1 MLKIITA
8 LENENI
14 NNKLKKINDIQI
26 IAKDIQY
33 REGILEILDNY
44 KDIDYILL
52 NKNIEGEITLEVLIE
67 KIKEINENIKIIL
80 IINKKEE
87 KNKYLNNNSYYKVF
101 YENEIKTDKIYN
113 IFNIEKSKLIEKNNI
128 PLEKEKIESKE
139 KIIGESNNE
148 IKEEI
153 KKLKKIM
160 IKNKLKNSKLKK
172 EKIIKKII
180 EIKNLNKI
188 KTKNFIIKINKKVKD
203 IKLNNKQNN
212 IIRNNIIKK
221 CFVIYTIGPNGVGKS
236 SIIINLSKTL
246 SYLNKK
252 ILIIDLDSI
261 NNSIHTILGVKI
273 IQTEDYINKASKNID
288 ILSPKLIN
296 KQKINE
302 QELINK
308 INLLIIKYRKNYDY
322 IFIDTNSYN
331 SFFKEKGKEY
341 YEIINNSDLVL
352 FISGCNLLEINKSSK
367 LLDNYLNFFKINNI
381 NFNILFNKYNDFS
394 IASYLLKNIFKEIKI
409 LGFIK
414 YNEKYNTL
422 INKNMKNFNKLKKIR
437 KEYLEIIYLI
447 EKNRRKE
454 EYGNR

>member
-1 MLKIITA
+1 M
-8 LENENI
+8 
-14 NNKLKKINDIQI
+14 
-26 IAKDIQY
+26 
-33 REGILEILDNY
+33 
-44 KDIDYILL
+44 
-52 NKNIEGEITLEVLIE
+52 
-67 KIKEINENIKIIL
+67 
-80 IINKKEE
+80 
-87 KNKYLNNNSYYKVF
+87 
-101 YENEIKTDKIYN
+101 
-113 IFNIEKSKLIEKNNI
+113 
-128 PLEKEKIESKE
+128 
-139 KIIGESNNE
+139 
-148 IKEEI
+148 
-153 KKLKKIM
+153 
-160 IKNKLKNSKLKK
+160 
-172 EKIIKKII
+172 
-180 EIKNLNKI
+180 
-188 KTKNFIIKINKKVKD
+188 
-203 IKLNNKQNN
+203 
-212 IIRNNIIKK
+212 
-221 CFVIYTIGPNGVGKS
+221 GKS

-252 ILIIDLDSI
+252 ILIIALVSI
-261 NNSIHTILGVKI
+261 NYSIHTILGVKI

-414 YNEKYNTL
+414 NNEKYNTL